1 MLNFNG
7 KTYARNDAEFTGSLF
22 RPGNTCHGFYKQT
35 KGGFRLYDIQ
45 KNLRAYIVHN
55 PRQGYFTVSAYMTD
69 KGPRYMFALTST
81 DETWL
86 GLDGMGYADELEA
99 ARNAKV
105 IE

>member
-35 KGGFRLYDIQ
+35 KGGFRLYDMQ

-55 PRQGYFTVSAYMTD
+55 PRQGYFTVSASMTD
-69 KGPRYMFALTST
+69 KGPRLSMAITPACILTAPLCELT
-81 DETWL
+81 FPRGKHET
-86 GLDGMGYADELEA
+86 
-99 ARNAKV
+99 
-105 IE
+105 